1 MQTLKQA
8 EPEFKK
14 VFREL
19 CILKTCTVLHNNEAE
34 KRQAPTFTVAK
45 IDGASLSESII

>member
-14 VFREL
+14 VFREF
-19 CILKTCTVLHNNEAE
+19 CTVLHNNEAE